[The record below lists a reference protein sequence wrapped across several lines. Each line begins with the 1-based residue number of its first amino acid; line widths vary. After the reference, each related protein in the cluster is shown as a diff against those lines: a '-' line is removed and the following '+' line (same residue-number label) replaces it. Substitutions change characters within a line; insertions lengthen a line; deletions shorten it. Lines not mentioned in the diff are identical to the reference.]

1 MLSQCL
7 IIQGFIYDF
16 KVGAGGGGGGGGGEN
31 HDLCFCEARIARG
44 GLGAPPRE
52 FLIDSKAISESN

>member
-1 MLSQCL
+1 MILKL
-7 IIQGFIYDF
+7 GR
-16 KVGAGGGGGGGGGEN
+16 GGGGGGGGEN